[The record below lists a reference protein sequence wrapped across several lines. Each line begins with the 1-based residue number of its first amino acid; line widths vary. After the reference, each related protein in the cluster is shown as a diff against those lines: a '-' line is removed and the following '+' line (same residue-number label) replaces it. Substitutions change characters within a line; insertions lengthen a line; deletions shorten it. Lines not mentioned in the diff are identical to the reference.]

1 MRASVNKKPYRL
13 LFIIKTKPQREK
25 LFVVLITYLLINF
38 KNSCFLLYVV
48 EQAGTYDILSGR
60 VEAVLHRFRQWIE
73 CPRSGR
79 KGCTVALMRLG
90 G

>member
-1 MRASVNKKPYRL
+1 
-13 LFIIKTKPQREK
+13 
-25 LFVVLITYLLINF
+25 
-38 KNSCFLLYVV
+38 VV